1 LVLDDVLVNF
11 DTIRATSAA
20 KVLRDFAALGNQVVM
35 FTCHEHIMRLFDSIG
50 VQVRVLPTQ
59 GEPGIAEIYHPQK
72 LISGVVID
80 QAPAIA
86 QPEAAATSV
95 TPEQAAPIVLE
106 RAPEPEVI
114 EILQPDPLVLPGKTR
129 VAAKVE
135 LPPIKLSAVK
145 VVNVAEVE
153 RDDVPL
159 WFEQEFNPAADE
171 LSQDANAQSDSA
183 DLPWGSGYRN
193 VEDIERALDLMQD
206 DQSNLRIES
215 EHVATKHGNAVPN
228 PSSSIDGPTTSMDGW
243 WEHFAAQS

>member
-35 FTCHEHIMRLFDSIG
+35 FTCHEHIMRLFVSIG
-50 VQVRVLPTQ
+50 VQVRVLPAQ
-59 GEPGIAEIYHPQK
+59 GEAGIAEVYHPQK
-72 LISGVVID
+72 LINGMVID

-86 QPEAAATSV
+86 QPAFAAASA
-95 TPEQAAPIVLE
+95 TPDLTAPIVLE

-129 VAAKVE
+129 VAAKME

-159 WFEQEFNPAADE
+159 WFEQEFNPVTEE
-171 LSQDANAQSDSA
+171 LSRPANVQNDST
-183 DLPWGSGYRN
+183 DLPWESGYRS
-193 VEDIERALDLMQD
+193 VEDIERALELMQD
-206 DQSNLRIES
+206 ERPNLRMES
-215 EHVATKHGNAVPN
+215 KHSATKHGNAVPN